1 MVTLQNI
8 TTRITMKIE
17 IWSDVMCPFCYIGK
31 NNFEQALQKLPFKD
45 QVEVEWKSFQLDP
58 TLNTG
63 ETKNTLSYFRE
74 KKGFP
79 ETQAAQMISQVTQMG
94 KGAGIDFNFETA
106 LITNTFPAHKLL
118 HLSKKY
124 NKSNE
129 MEEALFI
136 AHFID
141 GKNVGD
147 VDTLAEIAESLGID
161 KEEAKHAVTSEELTS
176 EVNEDIQQARNNGI
190 TGVPFFVLNGKY
202 AVSGAQ
208 PVEVFENALQ
218 QTYKETVSPFTDLS
232 NGENACGPDGCS
244 I

>member
-1 MVTLQNI
+1 
-8 TTRITMKIE
+8 MKIE

-45 QVEVEWKSFQLDP
+45 EVEVEWKSFQLDP
-58 TLNTG
+58 SLEADKTQDTIQ
-63 ETKNTLSYFRE
+63 YFRE
-74 KKGFP
+74 KKGVQ
-79 ETQAAQMISQVTQMG
+79 EAQATQMLQQVTQMG
-94 KGAGIDFNFETA
+94 KGAGIDFDFKNI
-106 LITNTFPAHKLL
+106 LITNTFSAHKLL
-118 HLSKKY
+118 HLAKKH

-147 VDTLAEIAESLGID
+147 AEVLVSLAEKLGID
-161 KEEAKHAVTSEELTS
+161 KEEARKAVTSDELDY
-176 EVNEDIQQARNNGI
+176 EVNQDILEARNNGI
-190 TGVPFFVLNGKY
+190 SGVPFFVLNGKY

-218 QTYKETVSPFTDLS
+218 QTYKETVSPFKNLS
-232 NGENACGPDGCS
+232 EGNGASCDADGCS

>member
-1 MVTLQNI
+1 
-8 TTRITMKIE
+8 MKIE

-31 NNFEQALQKLPFKD
+31 NNFEQALDKLPFKD

-58 TLNTG
+58 TLDPGKTQNTI
-63 ETKNTLSYFRE
+63 EYFKE

-79 ETQAAQMISQVTQMG
+79 EAQASQMISQVAQMG
-94 KGAGIDFNFETA
+94 KGAGIDFNFEKA
-106 LITNTFPAHKLL
+106 LITNTFSAHRLL
-118 HLSKKY
+118 HLAKKH

-147 VDTLAEIAESLGID
+147 AEVLVSLAENLGID
-161 KEEAKHAVTSEELTS
+161 KEEAVKAVTSDQLDY
-176 EVNEDIQQARNNGI
+176 EVNQDIMQARKNGVS
-190 TGVPFFVLNGKY
+190 GVPFFVLNGKY

-218 QTYKETVSPFTDLS
+218 QTYKETVSPFKDLS
-232 NGENACGPDGCS
+232 GGSGASCDADGCS

>member
-1 MVTLQNI
+1 
-8 TTRITMKIE
+8 MKIE

-31 NNFEQALQKLPFKD
+31 NNFEQALEKLPFKD
-45 QVEVEWKSFQLDP
+45 EVQVEWKSFQLDP
-58 TLNTG
+58 TLDPK
-63 ETKNTLSYFRE
+63 ETKNTIEYFKE

-79 ETQAAQMISQVTQMG
+79 EAQAQQMIGQVQQMG
-94 KGAGIDFNFETA
+94 KGAGIDFNFDKA
-106 LITNTFPAHKLL
+106 LITNTFSAHKLL
-118 HLSKKY
+118 HLAKKF

-147 VDTLAEIAESLGID
+147 LQTLISIAESLGID
-161 KEEAKHAVTSEELTS
+161 STETEKVLTSEEFDYD
-176 EVNEDIQQARNNGI
+176 VNQDIMEARNNGVS
-190 TGVPFFVLNGKY
+190 GVPFFILNGKY

-208 PVEVFENALQ
+208 PVELFASALQ
-218 QTYKETVSPFTDLS
+218 QTYDETVSPLKKDS
-232 NGENACGPDGCS
+232 DNGASCDTEGCE

>member
-1 MVTLQNI
+1 
-8 TTRITMKIE
+8 MKIE

-31 NNFEQALQKLPFKD
+31 NNFEQALEKLPFKD

-58 TLNTG
+58 TLDPS
-63 ETKNTLSYFRE
+63 ETKNTLTYFRE
-74 KKGFP
+74 KKGFL
-79 ETQAAQMISQVTQMG
+79 EAQASQMISQVAQMG

-124 NKSNE
+124 NKSSE
-129 MEEALFI
+129 MEEALFD
-136 AHFID
+136 AHFVE

-147 VDTLAEIAESLGID
+147 IETLTALAGKLGID
-161 KEEAKHAVTSEELTS
+161 KEEARLVLTS
-176 EVNEDIQQARNNGI
+176 DQFDQEVNHDISEAKNNGI
-190 TGVPFFVLNGKY
+190 SGVPFFVLNGKY

-218 QTYKETVSPFTDLS
+218 QTYKETVSPFKDLS
-232 NGENACGPDGCS
+232 NGENACDADSCS

>member
-1 MVTLQNI
+1 
-8 TTRITMKIE
+8 MKIE

-31 NNFEQALQKLPFKD
+31 NNFEQALEKLPFKD

-58 TLNTG
+58 TLEVSKTQD
-63 ETKNTLSYFRE
+63 TIQYFRE
-74 KKGFP
+74 KKGVA
-79 ETQAAQMISQVTQMG
+79 EAQATQMLSQVTQMG
-94 KGAGIDFNFETA
+94 KGAGIDFNFEKT
-106 LITNTFPAHKLL
+106 LITNTFNAHKLL
-118 HLSKKY
+118 HLAKKH

-147 VDTLAEIAESLGID
+147 VDVLVSLAEKLGID
-161 KEEAKHAVTSEELTS
+161 KDEATKAVTSDELDY
-176 EVNEDIQQARNNGI
+176 EVNQDILEARNNGVS
-190 TGVPFFVLNGKY
+190 GVPFFVLNGKY

-208 PVEVFENALQ
+208 PVAVFEDALQ
-218 QTYKETVSPFTDLS
+218 QTYKETVSPFKDLS
-232 NGENACGPDGCS
+232 GNSGASCDADGCS